1 MPNFVKFGVRTCLS
15 LPWRSLPVVSTI
27 PRTQIARRFSSKNA
41 KNDTVKVKKDHGKGN
56 NKVSGK
62 FIFPLTGKPEVPTPP
77 CAPTTV
83 PGGSDNQEKKSLV
96 DRTKILQ
103 VDPSTAGRSISQS
116 TQVYRK
122 EESPRSTQEQVGNE
136 KPPQEPKD
144 SSNRLY
150 WLLLAVIL
158 LAGGA
163 AVLQNYNF
171 FDSKSPGIVVDD
183 EEKKKKYRTPTT
195 SAEIPKE
202 VPYLLIG
209 GGTASF
215 AAFRAIKS
223 HDPKAKVMLITDE
236 LEMPYMRPPLSK
248 EIWQNTDTSGKL
260 SFRQWNGVER
270 SIYYEPDEFY
280 IDPKDL
286 VESANGGV
294 AVVRGYSVKE
304 LDVVNNTAILTDGTE
319 IKYGKV
325 LIAPGSI
332 PKTLEVFT
340 SAPLAVQAKVSTFK
354 SIDDYRCLL
363 NVLEKAKSIAIVGGG
378 FLGSELSCSLAK
390 MGTGKKLQIIQ
401 IFHEKGNMGRVL
413 PEYLS
418 KWTTERV
425 REEGVTVLNEN
436 QIVRAELSGKQVK
449 LSLIDG
455 KIVLVDHVI
464 VAAGT
469 DPNTQLAKSSNLEL
483 HPEMGGYIAGDVA
496 NFYDQ
501 RLGRRRV
508 EHHDHAVVSGRL
520 AGENMVGLKKP
531 YTHQSMFWSDLG
543 PNLGYEAIGLVD
555 SGLETVGVFAKDKE
569 SAMKV
574 VQSSDGEHPE
584 GVKEDDYR
592 RGVIFYVREKRIVG
606 VLLWN
611 LFNRINIAR
620 KVINEDVDTSDWNE
634 VAKLFHIYGGEEESK
649 ETE

>member
-1 MPNFVKFGVRTCLS
+1 MPNLVKFGVKTCYYLQ
-15 LPWRSLPVVSTI
+15 WRNLPVMSSLN
-27 PRTQIARRFSSKNA
+27 RTQIARRYYSKHV
-41 KNDTVKVKKDHGKGN
+41 KNDTK
-56 NKVSGK
+56 
-62 FIFPLTGKPEVPTPP
+62 PLG
-77 CAPTTV
+77 
-83 PGGSDNQEKKSLV
+83 

-103 VDPSTAGRSISQS
+103 IEQPSAGRTITLSVPDFKESQEKKS
-116 TQVYRK
+116 ATETQNQGSSGSEK
-122 EESPRSTQEQVGNE
+122 E
-136 KPPQEPKD
+136 PPEGG
-144 SSNRLY
+144 SNRLY
-150 WLLLAVIL
+150 WLLLAVIV

-163 AVLQNYNF
+163 AVLQNYNIF
-171 FDSKSPGIVVDD
+171 ESKGPAKVTDE
-183 EEKKKKYRTPTT
+183 EEKKKRRVPAT

-248 EIWQNTDTSGKL
+248 EIWQNTDSTGKL
-260 SFRQWNGVER
+260 SFKQWNGVER
-270 SIYYEPDEFY
+270 SIFYEPDEFY
-280 IDPKDL
+280 LHPKDL
-286 VESANGGV
+286 LESQNGGV
-294 AVVRGYSVKE
+294 SVVRGYSVQR
-304 LDVVNNTAILTDGTE
+304 LDVVQNTAILSDGTE

-332 PKTLEVFT
+332 PKNLDVFS
-340 SAPLAVQAKVSTFK
+340 SAPLAVQTKVTTFK
-354 SIDDYRCLL
+354 TIDDYQRLL
-363 NVLEKAKSIAIVGGG
+363 GVLDKAKSIAIVGGG
-378 FLGSELSCSLAK
+378 FLGSELSCSIAK
-390 MGTGKKLQIIQ
+390 LGTGKKLQIFQ
-401 IFHEKGNMGRVL
+401 IFHETGNMGKVL

-425 REEGVTVLNEN
+425 QEEGVTVLSGN
-436 QIVRAELSGKQVK
+436 QVVRAEMSGKQVK

-455 KIVLVDHVI
+455 KIVLVDHVV
-464 VAAGT
+464 VAAGSE
-469 DPNTQLAKSSNLEL
+469 PNTLLAEKSNLEL
-483 HPEMGGYIAGDVA
+483 HPEMGGYIVNTELQARSNVYVAGDAA

-543 PNLGYEAIGLVD
+543 SNLGYEAIGLVD
-555 SGLETVGVFAKDKE
+555 SSLETVGVFARGDKE
-569 SAMKV
+569 NGTTSV
-574 VQSSDGEHPE
+574 VE
-584 GVKEDDYR
+584 GQGDPKEDCK
-592 RGVIFYVREKRIVG
+592 RGVIFYVRDKRIVG

-634 VAKLFHIYGGEEESK
+634 VAKLFHIYGHEEESR
-649 ETE
+649 ESE